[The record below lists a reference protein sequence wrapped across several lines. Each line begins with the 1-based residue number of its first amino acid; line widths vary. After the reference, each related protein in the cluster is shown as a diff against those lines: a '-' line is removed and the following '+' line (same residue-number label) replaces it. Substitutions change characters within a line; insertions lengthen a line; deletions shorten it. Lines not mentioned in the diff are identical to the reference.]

1 MIRIVLVASTVIL
14 FLTFAIPVMLYLERK
29 MKRDPE
35 RAQWRSLKIVK
46 AVFRFILKIAG
57 VTYEA
62 YGLENIP
69 PDRAVL
75 YVGNHRSYFDILVG
89 YVTVPGLTGFVAKK
103 EMLRYP
109 FLRNWMR
116 LVNCVFLDRKNVKEA
131 LKSIMEAIGKLRS
144 GISIWIFPEG
154 TRNVNDRLTDLMEF
168 REGSLKMAEKSGC
181 PVIPVAISGTAAI
194 FEDHMPWI
202 RPGHVVIR
210 FGEPIDLKSLAGE
223 EKKFPGAYVRGKLI
237 SMLEEME
244 NSSTEERV

>member
-14 FLTFAIPVMLYLERK
+14 FLTFAVPVMLILERK
-29 MKRDPE
+29 AEHDPRE
-35 RAQWRSLKIVK
+35 AQRRSLRIVR

-57 VTYEA
+57 VTYEV

-69 PDRAVL
+69 SDRAVL
-75 YVGNHRSYFDILVG
+75 YVGNHRSYFDVLVG
-89 YVTVPGLTGFVAKK
+89 YVTAPGLMGFVAKK

-109 FLRNWMR
+109 CLRSWMR

-131 LKSIMEAIGKLRS
+131 LKAIMEAIGKLKD

-154 TRNVNDRLTDLMEF
+154 TRNVNDNLADLMEF

-181 PVIPVAISGTAAI
+181 PVIPVAIKGTAAV

-210 FGEPIDLKSLAGE
+210 YGKPIDLKTLPKE
-223 EKKFPGAYVRGKLI
+223 ERKFPGAYVRGVLI
-237 SMLEEME
+237 SMLEDME
-244 NSSTEERV
+244 RSQEEK